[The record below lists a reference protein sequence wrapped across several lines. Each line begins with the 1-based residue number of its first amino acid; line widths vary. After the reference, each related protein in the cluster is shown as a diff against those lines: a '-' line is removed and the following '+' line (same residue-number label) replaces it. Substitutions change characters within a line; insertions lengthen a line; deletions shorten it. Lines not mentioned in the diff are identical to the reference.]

1 MIFNLRNPLGKR
13 GGTITEDSF
22 EFSGNYAFAR
32 DEDTGNWELALWDSG
47 SLTWLVNPGQVDL
60 CIIGAGQDGGDGAL
74 TDYNYQYGVY
84 TRVAS
89 GKGGDGGRI
98 YTNVQGVTLDAALT
112 VVVGESG
119 ADSSIGSY
127 TSANGPAPK
136 AGGTA
141 ASMPLESNS
150 VGIVNTGGIAGVRP
164 FGADTDETMIQALQG
179 HRIGASG
186 GAGMANN
193 AYASYWTVDHRP
205 VFDPVYTAA
214 HGGINKGGATDGADG
229 ADSTSHLNGYDA
241 TGLGNGGGGGYGD
254 GRALYGEGSHGV
266 GGHGSKGAVLIRNHR
281 EA

>member
-22 EFSGNYAFAR
+22 EFSGNYTFAR
-32 DEDTGNWELALWDSG
+32 DEDTGNWELALRDSG
-47 SLTWLVNPGQVDL
+47 SLTWLVDPGQVDL
-60 CIIGAGQDGGDGAL
+60 CVIGAGQDGGDGAL

-89 GKGGDGGRI
+89 GRGGDGGRI
-98 YTNVQGVTLDAALT
+98 FNAQGVTLDAALA

-150 VGIVNTGGIAGVRP
+150 VGIVNTSGIAGVWP
-164 FGADTDETMIQALQG
+164 FDADTDETMIQALQG

-193 AYASYWTVDHRP
+193 AYRP
-205 VFDPVYTAA
+205 SWYGPGVYEPVYTAN
-214 HGGINKGGATDGADG
+214 HGGINKGGATDAGDG
-229 ADSTSHLNGYDA
+229 ADSTSHVNGYDA
-241 TGLGNGGGGGYGD
+241 SGIGNGGGGGYGD
-254 GRALYGEGSHGV
+254 GRAEYGDGTHGV

>member
-13 GGTITEDSF
+13 GGTVTEDSF
-22 EFSGNYAFAR
+22 QFSGSYAFAR
-32 DEDTGNWELALWDSG
+32 DEESGNWELALWDSG
-47 SLTWLVNPGQVDL
+47 SLTWLVDPGQVDL
-60 CIIGAGQDGGDGAL
+60 CVIGAGQDGGDGAL

-98 YTNVQGVTLDAALT
+98 LNAQGVSLDAALT

-141 ASMPLESNS
+141 ASMPLESNA
-150 VGIVNTGGIAGVRP
+150 VGTVNKGGAAGVWP
-164 FGADTDETMIQALQG
+164 FSEDVDSTMIPELQG

-193 AYASYWTVDHRP
+193 AYVSYWSVNPRKP
-205 VFDPVYTAA
+205 IYDPVYTAN
-214 HGGINKGGATDGADG
+214 HGGINVGGATDGANGSPD
-229 ADSTSHLNGYDA
+229 TSHLNGYDA
-241 TGLGNGGGGGYGD
+241 TGIGNGGGGGYGD
-254 GRALYGEGSHGV
+254 GRAEYGDGTHGV
-266 GGHGSKGAVLIRNHR
+266 GGAGSKGAVLIRNHR